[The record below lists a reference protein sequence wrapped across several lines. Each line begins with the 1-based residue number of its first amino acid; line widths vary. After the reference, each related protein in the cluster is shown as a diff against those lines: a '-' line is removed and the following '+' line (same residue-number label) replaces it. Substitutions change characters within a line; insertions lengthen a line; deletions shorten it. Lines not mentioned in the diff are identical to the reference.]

1 MLLGNGASIS
11 INTSF
16 SYSSLLQ
23 HATEQN
29 LLPDNAQQ
37 LFNFFQTSDFELDL
51 RIVWQASNVNR
62 SLRIKA

>member
-1 MLLGNGASIS
+1 M
-11 INTSF
+11 
-16 SYSSLLQ
+16 LQ